1 MKKKPIFYLMCG
13 LPGSGKSTFA
23 KELKAKM
30 DRIKGL
36 NETVLLSSDELRK
49 EMFGDEND
57 MEHNGEVFNEMR
69 RRTKE
74 NLKAGNNVIYD
85 ATNIS
90 SKRRTNFLKHELRGI
105 ECEKVCVYMPT
116 IWYECI
122 ENDKKRDRQV
132 GREVIIRMRNQL
144 DIPMYNE
151 GWDYIKIHKQGF
163 IYRDFMME
171 NFDFDTFEEYRKF
184 LASDSLLFR
193 CVGLNQNNPHHDFT
207 LDEHMYKTY
216 RYLVGCGANYQL
228 RLAGLL
234 HDIGKPYC
242 QTTDENGISHYS
254 CHERISA
261 QLALNFLI
269 ERGNIPDRV
278 TIAVA
283 TLIQNHMKFF
293 NEETLKSLEEFL
305 GEYDFFLLSLL
316 HDADIKASKVVR

>member
-1 MKKKPIFYLMCG
+1 MKNKPIFMMFVG

-57 MEHNGEVFNEMR
+57 IEHNGEVFNEMR

-151 GWDYIKIHKQGF
+151 GWDYIKIHKQ
-163 IYRDFMME
+163 
-171 NFDFDTFEEYRKF
+171 
-184 LASDSLLFR
+184 
-193 CVGLNQNNPHHDFT
+193 
-207 LDEHMYKTY
+207 
-216 RYLVGCGANYQL
+216 
-228 RLAGLL
+228 
-234 HDIGKPYC
+234 
-242 QTTDENGISHYS
+242 
-254 CHERISA
+254 
-261 QLALNFLI
+261 
-269 ERGNIPDRV
+269 
-278 TIAVA
+278 
-283 TLIQNHMKFF
+283 
-293 NEETLKSLEEFL
+293 
-305 GEYDFFLLSLL
+305 
-316 HDADIKASKVVR
+316 